1 MSRAQTDGEE
11 RLGGLQ
17 LCPSAEVPATNE
29 AGFSV
34 QEQKRGTFWDMGVEL
49 KFLVGIVH
57 KDGHCCFKIGNHSS
71 LKYTNTVFC
80 SRNGAYFFVAHQ
92 I

>member
-17 LCPSAEVPATNE
+17 LCPNAEVPATNE
-29 AGFSV
+29 AVFSV
-34 QEQKRGTFWDMGVEL
+34 QEQKQGIFWDMGVEL

-57 KDGHCCFKIGNHSS
+57 VDGYCCFKIGNHSS
-71 LKYTNTVFC
+71 LKYTNTVFL
-80 SRNGAYFFVAHQ
+80 RNRAYLFVAHQ

>member
-17 LCPSAEVPATNE
+17 LCPNAEVPATNE
-29 AGFSV
+29 TGFSV
-34 QEQKRGTFWDMGVEL
+34 QEQKRGTFWDMAYMGVEL

-57 KDGHCCFKIGNHSS
+57 EDGHCCFKIGNHSS

-80 SRNGAYFFVAHQ
+80 
-92 I
+92 